1 MWNINVA
8 KEVAS
13 LGPAYYPELCSTV
26 YILQAPW
33 LAARG
38 YALCAPLL
46 PEKVHP
52 PPCVRRP
59 TGMAGLGLNAQVCI
73 WACMG
78 LSWTA
83 ADAGKGQH
91 PCDGGG
97 AGRGGGRG

>member
-33 LAARG
+33 LAARA

-46 PEKVHP
+46 PEKVHQP
-52 PPCVRRP
+52 PSVRRP
-59 TGMAGLGLNAQVCI
+59 TGILNAQVCI
-73 WACMG
+73 WAGVG

-91 PCDGGG
+91 ASDGGR
-97 AGRGGGRG
+97 AG